1 MMANPENTLADWNDA
16 MVKRYHSRGTRF
28 ERGFFLKRKMEYLVL
43 NKMINLARMTEKD
56 RVIDIGCG
64 EGFLLKEIKNVAE
77 LVGTDISKTALNR
90 AKEILTSRPEIKLVK
105 ADAQRIPI
113 SDDYFDVILCSEM
126 LEHVPYPKI
135 VLKEFYRILKKT
147 GNFVLSV
154 PNEKRS
160 QKFLNISRKFGF
172 SGIVEGVSTNRNNI
186 NEWHLQEASKI
197 WLNEIIK
204 DLFEIKKIEMYP
216 KFLNLRIIA
225 LLKKK

>member
-1 MMANPENTLADWNDA
+1 
-16 MVKRYHSRGTRF
+16 MVQKYHNNGTRF
-28 ERGFFLKRKMEYLVL
+28 ERGFFLKRKMEFIILQ
-43 NKMINLARMTEKD
+43 KMLNLAKINEKD

-105 ADAQRIPI
+105 ADAQRMPI

-147 GNFVLSV
+147 GNFVISI
-154 PNEKRS
+154 PNEKRT

-172 SGIVEGVSTNRNNI
+172 SGIVEGVSTTGNEK
-186 NEWHLQEASKI
+186 NEWHLQEASNS
-197 WLNEIIK
+197 WLDEIVK
-204 DLFEIKKIEMYP
+204 DVFTIKKIEMYP

-225 LLKKK
+225 LLKKNI

>member
-1 MMANPENTLADWNDA
+1 MANPENTLADWNDA

-43 NKMINLARMTEKD
+43 HKMINLARMTEKD
-56 RVIDIGCG
+56 KVIDIGCG
-64 EGFLLKEIKNVAE
+64 EGFLLKEVKNVAE

-105 ADAQRIPI
+105 ADAQRMPI

-135 VLKEFYRILKKT
+135 VLKEFYRILKNN
-147 GNFVLSV
+147 GSFVISI
-154 PNEKRS
+154 PNEKKIQRL
-160 QKFLNISRKFGF
+160 LNLSRKFGF
-172 SGIVEGVSTNRNNI
+172 SRAIEGVSTTGNDK
-186 NEWHLQEASKI
+186 NEWHLQEASNR
-197 WLNEIIK
+197 WLNKIVK
-204 DLFEIKKIEMYP
+204 DLFTIKKIEMYP

-225 LLKKK
+225 LLKKNI